1 MKVVILAGGIG
12 SRLGDD
18 TAERPKPMVEIG
30 GRPILWHIMKH
41 LSHQGFN
48 EFIIALG
55 YRSEMIKRYFIDY
68 AQVSRDMSI
77 NIPDSEIRYLYSNSE
92 AWKVDLVDTGMTS
105 NTAWRLKLLAEHLRD
120 DRFLLTYGD
129 GVSDVDVAKLLVEH
143 RSAGAKATYN
153 KAGQCVSSSLA
164 TVTAVHPPARYGALR
179 LAGSRVQEFAEKR
192 SDEAW
197 VNGGYIIF
205 EPSIFHHQAMLEAK
219 VDTDL
224 SSGVLARLAEKGQLS
239 AYRHEGFWQ
248 GMDTARDKRILEEM
262 WANGT
267 APWRVWE

>member
-48 EFIIALG
+48 DFIIALG
-55 YRSEMIKRYFIDY
+55 YRGDTIKRFFVEY
-68 AQVSRDMSI
+68 AELSRDLI
-77 NIPDSEIRYLYSNSE
+77 
-92 AWKVDLVDTGMTS
+92 VDTGHGSVQRSDVTEPPWKVQLIDTGMSS
-105 NTAWRLKLLAEHLRD
+105 NTAWRLKLLEKYLSD

-129 GVSDVDVAKLLVEH
+129 SVSDVDVKALVAQHDTE
-143 RSAGAKATYN
+143 RKATRR
-153 KAGQCVSSSLA
+153 GPLRA

-179 LAGSRVQEFAEKR
+179 LAGNLVQDFAEKR

-205 EPSIFHHQAMLEAK
+205 ESTIFQHPTLVEAIAT
-219 VDTDL
+219 TDL
-224 SSGVLARLAEKGQLS
+224 SGGVLAKLAEKGNLS

-248 GMDTARDKRILEEM
+248 GMDTPRDKRVLEDM

-267 APWRVWE
+267 APWRTWE

>member
-48 EFIIALG
+48 EFVIALG
-55 YRSEMIKRYFIDY
+55 YRSDMIKRFFMDY
-68 AQVSRDMSI
+68 AQVSKNLI
-77 NIPDSEIRYLYSNSE
+77 
-92 AWKVDLVDTGMTS
+92 VDTGDGSVLHSAVTEVPWTVHLIDTGMTS
-105 NTAWRLKLLAEHLRD
+105 NTAWRLKLIERHLLCTKQGFND
-120 DRFLLTYGD
+120 PFLLTYGD
-129 GVSDVDVAKLLVEH
+129 SVSDVDVKKLVAQHYAE
-143 RSAGAKATYN
+143 RGATRRGPLY
-153 KAGQCVSSSLA
+153 A

-179 LAGSRVQEFAEKR
+179 LAGNRVQDFAEKR

-197 VNGGYIIF
+197 VNGGYILF
-205 EPSIFHHQAMLEAK
+205 EPTVFRHPSMLEAK

-224 SSGVLARLAEKGQLS
+224 SSGVLAKLAEKGHLS

-248 GMDTARDKRILEEM
+248 GMDTPRDKRALEEM

-267 APWRVWE
+267 APWRNWE